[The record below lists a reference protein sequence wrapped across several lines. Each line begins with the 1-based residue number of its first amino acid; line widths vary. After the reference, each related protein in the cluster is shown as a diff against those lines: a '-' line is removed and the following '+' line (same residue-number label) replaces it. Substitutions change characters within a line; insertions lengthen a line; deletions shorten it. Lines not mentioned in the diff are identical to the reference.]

1 VFPAGQWQVRGSLAF
16 DASCGDG
23 SPSRPQEEI
32 VNEDAMKAMYAA
44 FNDRD
49 IDAVLATMHA
59 DVDWP
64 NGMEGGRVYGHE
76 GVRAYWTRQWKLVN
90 PTVHPV
96 HISEDDLG
104 RMVVDVHQVVKNLEG
119 VIVLD
124 QMVRHAYVIEKG
136 LIKSMEI
143 LESSSAATSVKR
155 EQP

>member
-1 VFPAGQWQVRGSLAF
+1 M
-16 DASCGDG
+16 
-23 SPSRPQEEI
+23 
-32 VNEDAMKAMYAA
+32 NEDAMKAMYAA

-90 PTVHPV
+90 PKVHPV

-155 EQP
+155 KQP